1 MKDSIIPYTI
11 VESLAQ
17 IENIYEMRLFGWV
30 IAKAQ
35 SVLKLYNRNLKD
47 INLQYAL
54 NLVRVTMPARY
65 VLPDGDTNYNN
76 IKQAFSLAKKTIPF
90 TMMDYQGETNII
102 AFPEFTKKHGQK
114 YITFVIHNAMWMA
127 LLDFSKGYRLVN
139 LPTFMKLKS
148 TYSVILYMLVTQQ
161 SKPMTYGIEK
171 LKAIT
176 GANTRP
182 AYARNYNFIRKV
194 MDGAKSELDKVSQWS
209 YDYKA
214 IKQGK
219 TITAIMLT
227 PTYKADTQPPAMT
240 QQMANHAEM
249 MRCRLDERV
258 SDYLQFNYGMTAK
271 EVLIA
276 ERYLPATM
284 TPEQQLTTLADI
296 RTAALHNR
304 AANIKA
310 YLITSLRQRVG

>member
-76 IKQAFSLAKKTIPF
+76 IKQAFSLAKKTIPY
-90 TMMDYQGETNII
+90 TMMDYHGETNII

-139 LPTFMKLKS
+139 LATFMRLKS

-161 SKPMTYGIEK
+161 SKPMTYSIDK

-176 GANTRP
+176 GANIRP
-182 AYARNYNFIRKV
+182 AYARNYNFMHKV
-194 MDGAKSELDKVSQWS
+194 IDAAKSELDKVSQWS

-240 QQMANHAEM
+240 QQMENHAEM

-258 SDYLQFNYGMTAK
+258 TDYLQYNYGMTAK
-271 EVLIA
+271 EVMIA

>member
-35 SVLKLYNRNLKD
+35 SVLKLYNKNLKD

-76 IKQAFSLAKKTIPF
+76 IKQAFGLAKKTIPY
-90 TMMDYQGETNII
+90 TMLEYQGETNII
-102 AFPEFTKKHGQK
+102 AFPEFLKKHGQK

-161 SKPMTYGIEK
+161 SKPITYGIDK

-176 GANTRP
+176 GANTQP

-209 YDYKA
+209 YEYQA
-214 IKQGK
+214 HKQGK
-219 TITAIMLT
+219 TITAIT
-227 PTYKADTQPPAMT
+227 IIPTHKADQQQPTMT
-240 QQMANHAEM
+240 EQMRNHAEL
-249 MRCRLDERV
+249 MRSRLDERIT
-258 SDYLQFNYGMTAK
+258 DYLQYNYGMNAK
-271 EVLIA
+271 EVLVA
-276 ERYLPATM
+276 ERYIPANM
-284 TPEQQLTTLADI
+284 TPEQQLTMLAEV
-296 RTAALHNR
+296 RTTALHNR
-304 AANIKA
+304 VTNIKA